1 MLRPRAYQKRAPNFD
16 AKKIV
21 LVCEGSVRERDY
33 FAMFQ
38 GFDSRIQIVLIVPS
52 STEDNSP
59 TGLLTKAKQ
68 LALKTEGNPN
78 PLHEM
83 QDNDELWFIIDTDQW
98 GEKIK
103 TLREACQKEQGWHV
117 AQSNPCFE
125 VWLYYHF
132 FPKPSSDVGYE
143 IAENWKRLL
152 NNEVTG
158 GFNSKKHYLLIPT
171 AIANATQAFEEAGGQ
186 PSPGSTEVF
195 KPAKTIYEITRH
207 KIDRM
212 LHQAR
217 M

>member
-1 MLRPRAYQKRAPNFD
+1 MLRPRAYQKRAPQRD

-38 GFDSRIQIVLIVPS
+38 GFDSRIQIELIVPS

-59 TGLLTKAKQ
+59 TGLLNKAKH
-68 LALKTEGNPN
+68 LFGRSETNPSSSVEIE
-78 PLHEM
+78 P
-83 QDNDELWFIIDTDQW
+83 DDELWFIIDTDQW
-98 GEKIK
+98 GEKI
-103 TLREACQKEQGWHV
+103 TVLRAACQMEQGWHV

-132 FPKPSSDVGYE
+132 FPKPSTDVGYE

-152 NNEVTG
+152 NNEVAG
-158 GFNSKKHYLLIPT
+158 GFDSKKHYLLIPT
-171 AIANATQAFEEAGGQ
+171 AIAHAAHAFEEADGR
-186 PSPGSTEVF
+186 PAPGTTEVF
-195 KPAKTIYEITRH
+195 KPAKAIYEITRD

-217 M
+217 V